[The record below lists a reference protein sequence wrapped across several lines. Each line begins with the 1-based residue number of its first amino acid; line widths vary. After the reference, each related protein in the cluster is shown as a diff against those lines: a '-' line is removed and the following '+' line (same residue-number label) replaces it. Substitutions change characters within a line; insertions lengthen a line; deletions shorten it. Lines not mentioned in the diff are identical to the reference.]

1 MGKIRSLFPDTDL
14 IITHGPLQEGGTSVI
29 EGQERKGPQRWVK
42 LNDILF
48 VGMNDGL
55 YHTRYNELVS
65 VVHDKNNKVVGYWNH
80 TSKEGTQPN
89 KSGVIGAVAL
99 SFLVSAALFLMG
111 AWNFVWKYEPFLVKD
126 NDGNV
131 IHERWWLTISVV
143 LIYSLWSVFW
153 TYGFACYEWQR
164 QKIAHQL
171 LLANR
176 A

>member
-1 MGKIRSLFPDTDL
+1 MFPDTDL

-131 IHERWWLTISVV
+131 IHERWWLTIIVV

-153 TYGFACYEWQR
+153 TYGFAYYEWQR

-171 LLANR
+171 LLENR